1 MPEKTA
7 IKTNNYAIMPISTIL
22 SFATVVLILLK
33 ALGVISV
40 SWMIVFSPVLIWIGL
55 VSAAAALVFVSVVS
69 LVALLQ
75 IRR

>member
-7 IKTNNYAIMPISTIL
+7 IKTNNYAIMPISAIL
-22 SFATVVLILLK
+22 SFATVVLILLM

-40 SWMIVFSPVLIWIGL
+40 SWMIVFSPVIIWIGL
-55 VSAAAALVFVSVVS
+55 VSAAALVFVTVVS

-75 IRR
+75 IWR

>member
-55 VSAAAALVFVSVVS
+55 VSAAALVFVSVVS

-75 IRR
+75 IWR

>member
-7 IKTNNYAIMPISTIL
+7 IKTNNYAIMPISAIL
-22 SFATVVLILLK
+22 SLATVVLIILK

-40 SWMIVFSPVLIWIGL
+40 SWMIVFSPVIIWIGL
-55 VSAAAALVFVSVVS
+55 VSAAALVFVTVVS

-75 IRR
+75 IWR

>member
-7 IKTNNYAIMPISTIL
+7 IKTNNYAIMPISAIL

-40 SWMIVFSPVLIWIGL
+40 SWMIVFSPVIIWIGL
-55 VSAAAALVFVSVVS
+55 VSAAALVFVSVVS

>member
-40 SWMIVFSPVLIWIGL
+40 SWMIVFSPVIIWIGL
-55 VSAAAALVFVSVVS
+55 VSAAALVFVTVVS

>member
-7 IKTNNYAIMPISTIL
+7 IKSNNYAIMPISAIL

-55 VSAAAALVFVSVVS
+55 VSAAALVFVTVVS

-75 IRR
+75 IWR

>member
-40 SWMIVFSPVLIWIGL
+40 SWMIVFSPVVIWIGL
-55 VSAAAALVFVSVVS
+55 VSAAALVFVSMVS

>member
-7 IKTNNYAIMPISTIL
+7 IKTNNYAIMPISAIL
-22 SFATVVLILLK
+22 SLATVVLIILK

-40 SWMIVFSPVLIWIGL
+40 SWLIVFSPVIIWIGL
-55 VSAAAALVFVSVVS
+55 VSAAALVFVSVVS

>member
-55 VSAAAALVFVSVVS
+55 VSAAALVFVSVVS

>member
-40 SWMIVFSPVLIWIGL
+40 SWMIVFSPVIIWIGL
-55 VSAAAALVFVSVVS
+55 VSAAALVFVSVVS

>member
-7 IKTNNYAIMPISTIL
+7 IKTNNYAIMPVSAIL

-40 SWMIVFSPVLIWIGL
+40 SWLIVFSPVIIWIGL
-55 VSAAAALVFVSVVS
+55 VSAAALVFVTVVS
-69 LVALLQ
+69 LVALIQ
-75 IRR
+75 IWR